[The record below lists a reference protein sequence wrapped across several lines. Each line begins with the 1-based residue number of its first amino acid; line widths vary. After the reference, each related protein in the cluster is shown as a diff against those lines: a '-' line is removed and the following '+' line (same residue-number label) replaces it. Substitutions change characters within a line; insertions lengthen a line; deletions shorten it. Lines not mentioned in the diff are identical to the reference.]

1 MASPRSSV
9 KPPKDKP
16 TSKKASGLPAA
27 LVANAKRASEAARA
41 RRDARIEALFTS
53 IQDRKRTLAGAFWDL
68 GRDLLELQGMEAEGA
83 LGFGTFYELCRAKC
97 GLSEAFV
104 SGAMR
109 IATELT
115 RAAAIELGSQRR
127 ALAFLDLARATPE
140 DDSATQLFEQ
150 GLARGKV
157 RLAKGASA
165 RQVEAAAK
173 AVRGDVREQAPAGD
187 RKASKKPVGNTTTS
201 DERAVATKLAKGLAR
216 AGFKVEVRAVA
227 TRPGKP
233 CTFAVRGLP
242 AAAFG
247 VLGALLA
254 AE

>member
-1 MASPRSSV
+1 MTKRPAASTTKNKTP
-9 KPPKDKP
+9 
-16 TSKKASGLPAA
+16 SKKTSRLPAE
-27 LVANAKRASEAARA
+27 LVANAKRATLAAKA
-41 RRDARIEALFTS
+41 RRDARIEALLTS

-68 GRDLLELQGMEAEGA
+68 GRDLVELHGLKAEAA
-83 LGFGTFYELCRAKC
+83 LGFATFYELCRAKC
-97 GLSEAFV
+97 GISEAFV
-104 SGAMR
+104 AGAMR

-140 DDSATQLFEQ
+140 DDSATELSKK

-157 RLAKGASA
+157 RLPKGASA

-173 AVRGDVREQAPAGD
+173 AVRGDVRAKTSARGD
-187 RKASKKPVGNTTTS
+187 KKPVGNTTTTE
-201 DERAVATKLAKGLAR
+201 ERAVATRLEKGLAR

-233 CTFAVRGLP
+233 CTFALRGLP
-242 AAAFG
+242 AAAFAA
-247 VLGALLA
+247 LGELLVA
-254 AE
+254 K

>member
-1 MASPRSSV
+1 MTKRPAVSPS
-9 KPPKDKP
+9 KTKAP
-16 TSKKASGLPAA
+16 SKKTGSLPPA
-27 LVANAKRASEAARA
+27 LVANAKRATVTAKA
-41 RRDARIEALFTS
+41 RRDARIEALLTS
-53 IQDRKRTLAGAFWDL
+53 IQDRKRSLAGAFWDL
-68 GRDLLELQGMEAEGA
+68 GRDLVELHGLKAEAA
-83 LGFGTFYELCRAKC
+83 LGFTTFYELCRAKC

-140 DDSATQLFEQ
+140 DDSATELSNK

-157 RLAKGASA
+157 RLPKGASA

-173 AVRGDVREQAPAGD
+173 AVRGDVRAKTPARGG
-187 RKASKKPVGNTTTS
+187 KKPVGNTTTNE
-201 DERAVATKLAKGLAR
+201 ERALATRLEKGLAR
-216 AGFKVEVRAVA
+216 AGFAVEVRAVA

-233 CTFAVRGLP
+233 CTFTLRGLP
-242 AAAFG
+242 AAAFAALRG
-247 VLGALLA
+247 LLA
-254 AE
+254 AK